1 MWIRQYQSIDCHT
14 IRPSVA
20 APYRD
25 IVSLRTKKGRRLRAA
40 LTGSAMQASTEREP
54 PAVLPRAVAEKLRA
68 AIGDKHVLTDPDELF
83 VYEADA
89 LTLHKY
95 LPSAV
100 VIPGTAEE
108 VSAAV
113 KILADAR
120 IPFTPRGAGTGL
132 SGGALALHGAVIFE
146 LARLNKILKL
156 DYENRIAV
164 VETGVI
170 NAHLSQA
177 TAPHGFH
184 YAPDPSSQMACTIGG
199 NVAENSGGPHCL
211 KYGMTTNHVLSVEV
225 VLPTGEIITLG
236 GGGVDAPGYDLLG
249 VFVGSEGTFGIA
261 TKATL
266 KLTRLP
272 QMVKTLLAE
281 FMTVTDASRCV
292 SEIIAAG
299 ILPAALEMIDQAT
312 IQAIENSIFAGGF
325 PTDVA
330 ALLIIE
336 LDGLAAGLDETVA
349 RVVEVCRHN
358 KARAVRVAKDAAERD
373 RLWAARKRAFGAMG
387 RIKADLMV
395 QDAVIPRSRLP
406 EVLDEIYRIAERN
419 NLTVANVFHAG
430 DGNLHPN
437 ISFDG
442 RDPDQVR
449 RVTAASKAI
458 MELCV
463 GVGGSITGEH
473 GVGMDKIESMRLI
486 FSENDMQRM
495 LGVRDVFNPL
505 GLCNPGKVI
514 PTFKTC
520 RYCGFGMED
529 FKHKLLT
536 PHGMSTA

>member
-1 MWIRQYQSIDCHT
+1 MISSQVKQSHT
-14 IRPSVA
+14 LPKQVA
-20 APYRD
+20 A
-25 IVSLRTKKGRRLRAA
+25 RLRAA
-40 LTGSAMQASTEREP
+40 LGERS
-54 PAVLPRAVAEKLRA
+54 
-68 AIGDKHVLTDPDELF
+68 VLTEPDELL
-83 VYEADA
+83 VYESDA
-89 LTLHKY
+89 LTVHKR

-100 VIPGTAEE
+100 VIPRSAEE
-108 VSAAV
+108 VAAAV
-113 KILADAR
+113 KILAVEG
-120 IPFTPRGAGTGL
+120 IPFAPRGAGTGL
-132 SGGALALHGAVIFE
+132 SGGALSLGGAVIFE
-146 LARLNKILKL
+146 LARLNRILKL
-156 DYENRIAV
+156 DYENRLAV

-177 TAPHGFH
+177 TSPHGFH
-184 YAPDPSSQMACTIGG
+184 YAPDPSSQIACTIGG

-211 KYGMTTNHVLSVEV
+211 KYGMTVNHVLAVEV
-225 VLPTGEIITLG
+225 VLPTGEIVTLG

-272 QMVKTLLAE
+272 QSIKTLLAE
-281 FMTVTDASRCV
+281 FMTVTDASRSV
-292 SEIIAAG
+292 SGIIAAG
-299 ILPAALEMIDQAT
+299 ILPAALEMLDGMT
-312 IQAIENSIFAGGF
+312 IKVIEESIFAGGF

-336 LDGLAAGLDETVA
+336 VDGLEAGLEQA
-349 RVVEVCRHN
+349 AERAAAICLSN
-358 KARAVRVAKDAAERD
+358 NARAVRVATEEAERQK
-373 RLWAARKRAFGAMG
+373 LWAARKRAFGAAG
-387 RIKADLMV
+387 RLAADLMV

-406 EVLDEIYRIAERN
+406 EVLDEIYRIAERYR
-419 NLTVANVFHAG
+419 LKVANVFHAG

-449 RVTAASKAI
+449 RVENASKEI
-458 MELCV
+458 MQLCV
-463 GVGGSITGEH
+463 SVGGSITGEH

-486 FSENDMQRM
+486 FSENDLEKM
-495 LGVRDVFNPL
+495 LAVRDVFNPA

-514 PTFKTC
+514 PSTKTC

-536 PHGMSTA
+536 PHGMSNR

>member
-1 MWIRQYQSIDCHT
+1 MSESVERRQEQT
-14 IRPSVA
+14 LPKAVVA
-20 APYRD
+20 D
-25 IVSLRTKKGRRLRAA
+25 LS
-40 LTGSAMQASTEREP
+40 
-54 PAVLPRAVAEKLRA
+54 A
-68 AIGDKHVLTDPDELF
+68 AIGDSHVLTDPDELF

-89 LTLHKY
+89 LTIHKH

-108 VSAAV
+108 VAAAV
-113 KILADAR
+113 KILAAAQ

-132 SGGALALHGAVIFE
+132 SGGALSLQGAVIFE
-146 LARLNKILKL
+146 LARLNKILKI
-156 DYENRIAV
+156 DYENRLAV

-170 NAHLSQA
+170 NIHLSQA
-177 TAPHGFH
+177 TASDGYH

-211 KYGMTTNHVLSVEV
+211 KYGMTVNHVLAVEV
-225 VLPTGEIITLG
+225 VLPSGELVTLG
-236 GGGVDAPGYDLLG
+236 GGGVEAPGYDLLG

-266 KLTRLP
+266 KLTQLA
-272 QMVKTLLAE
+272 QGIKTLLAE
-281 FMTVTDASRCV
+281 FMTVTDASRTV

-336 LDGLAAGLDETVA
+336 IDGLTAGLEPTAA
-349 RVVEVCRHN
+349 RVVEICQRN
-358 KARAVRVAKDAAERD
+358 NARAVRVAKDAAERD

-387 RIKADLMV
+387 RIKTDLMV

-419 NLTVANVFHAG
+419 DLMVANVFHAG

-449 RVTAASKAI
+449 RVEAASKAI
-458 MELCV
+458 MQLCV

-486 FSENDMQRM
+486 FAENDMQRM
-495 LGVRDVFNPL
+495 LAVRDVFNPK

-520 RYCGFGMED
+520 RYCGFGIED
-529 FKHKLLT
+529 FRHSLRT
-536 PHGMSTA
+536 PHGMNAD

>member
-1 MWIRQYQSIDCHT
+1 MT
-14 IRPSVA
+14 RPF
-20 APYRD
+20 R
-25 IVSLRTKKGRRLRAA
+25 
-40 LTGSAMQASTEREP
+40 STEAPQGGHAYSSRDTPEMSLPDEREQSP
-54 PAVLPRAVAEKLRA
+54 RLPEPLAEKLKA
-68 AIGDKHVLTDPDELF
+68 LLGCKNVLTERNELL

-89 LTLHKY
+89 LTLHKH

-100 VIPGTAEE
+100 VIPGNADE
-108 VSAAV
+108 VAAAV
-113 KILADAR
+113 KILAEAQ

-132 SGGALALHGAVIFE
+132 SGGALALSGSVIFE
-146 LARLNKILKL
+146 LARLNRILKL
-156 DYENRIAV
+156 DYQNRIAV

-170 NAHLSQA
+170 NIHLSQA
-177 TAPHGFH
+177 TSPHGFH

-199 NVAENSGGPHCL
+199 NIAENSGGPHCL
-211 KYGMTTNHVLSVEV
+211 KYGMTTNHVLGVEV
-225 VLPTGEIITLG
+225 VLPNGEVVTLG
-236 GGGVDAPGYDLLG
+236 GGGVDVPGYDLLG

-272 QMVKTLLAE
+272 QSIKTLLAE
-281 FMTVTDASRCV
+281 FMTVTDASRSV

-312 IQAIENSIFAGGF
+312 IQAIEESIFAGGF

-336 LDGLAAGLDETVA
+336 VDGLQAGLEVTA
-349 RVVEVCRHN
+349 ERAVEICLRN
-358 KARAVRVAKDAAERD
+358 NGRAVRVARDEGERQ

-406 EVLDEIYRIAERN
+406 EVLDEIYHIADRYR
-419 NLTVANVFHAG
+419 LKVANVFHAG

-442 RDPDQVR
+442 RDPNERR
-449 RVTAASKAI
+449 RVEDASREI
-458 MELCV
+458 MQLCV
-463 GVGGSITGEH
+463 SVGGSITGEH

-495 LGVRDVFNPL
+495 LAVREAFNPL

-514 PTFKTC
+514 PMMKTC
-520 RYCGFGMED
+520 RYCGFGLED
-529 FKHKLLT
+529 FRHKVTT
-536 PHGMSTA
+536 PHDGHAA

>member
-1 MWIRQYQSIDCHT
+1 MSESFKLPAQVISQLEQ
-14 IRPSVA
+14 
-20 APYRD
+20 
-25 IVSLRTKKGRRLRAA
+25 RLGKAF
-40 LTGSAMQASTEREP
+40 
-54 PAVLPRAVAEKLRA
+54 
-68 AIGDKHVLTDPDELF
+68 VLTHPDELL

-89 LTLHKY
+89 LTIHKH

-108 VSAAV
+108 VAAAV
-113 KILADAR
+113 KILANER

-132 SGGALALHGAVIFE
+132 SGGALALQGAVIFE

-156 DYENRIAV
+156 DYENRLAV

-170 NAHLSQA
+170 NVHLSQA
-177 TAPHGFH
+177 TSPSGYH

-211 KYGMTTNHVLSVEV
+211 KYGMTTNHVLALEV
-225 VLPTGEIITLG
+225 VLPTGEIVTLG

-272 QMVKTLLAE
+272 QAVKTLLAE
-281 FMTVTDASRCV
+281 FMTVTDASRSV

-312 IQAIENSIFAGGF
+312 IQAIEDSIFAGGF

-336 LDGLAAGLDETVA
+336 VDGLAAGLADTATRTVDICL
-349 RVVEVCRHN
+349 RN
-358 KARAVRVAKDAAERD
+358 NARAVRVAKDAAERE

-387 RIKADLMV
+387 RISADLMV

-406 EVLDEIYRIAERN
+406 EVLDEIYRIAERY

-449 RVTAASKAI
+449 RVDAASREI
-458 MELCV
+458 MQLCV
-463 GVGGSITGEH
+463 SVGGSITGEH

-495 LGVRDVFNPL
+495 LAVKHAFNPL
-505 GLCNPGKVI
+505 GICNPGKVI
-514 PTFKTC
+514 PSFKTC

-529 FKHKLLT
+529 FRHRLLT
-536 PHGMSTA
+536 PHGMSSGGHEPVHLAQDQP

>member
-1 MWIRQYQSIDCHT
+1 LPEQEQNVPLPAAI
-14 IRPSVA
+14 VA
-20 APYRD
+20 KLKEVVGDRN
-25 IVSLRTKKGRRLRAA
+25 VL
-40 LTGSAMQASTEREP
+40 TER
-54 PAVLPRAVAEKLRA
+54 
-68 AIGDKHVLTDPDELF
+68 DELL
-83 VYEADA
+83 VYEVDA
-89 LTLHKY
+89 LTIHKH

-100 VIPGTAEE
+100 VIPGSAEQ
-108 VSAAV
+108 VAAAV
-113 KILADAR
+113 KILAEAE

-132 SGGALALHGAVIFE
+132 SGGSISLQGAVIFE
-146 LARLNKILKL
+146 LARLNRILKI
-156 DYENRIAV
+156 DYENRLAV

-170 NAHLSQA
+170 NLHLSQA
-177 TAPHGFH
+177 TSSHGFH

-211 KYGMTTNHVLSVEV
+211 KYGMTVNHVLAVEV
-225 VLPTGEIITLG
+225 VLPSGDIVTLG
-236 GGGVDAPGYDLLG
+236 GGGVDLPGYDLLG
-249 VFVGSEGTFGIA
+249 AFVGSEGTFGIA

-281 FMTVTDASRCV
+281 FITVTDASRSV

-336 LDGLAAGLDETVA
+336 ADGLADGLEQTTAQVVA
-349 RVVEVCRHN
+349 ICQRNR
-358 KARAVRVAKDAAERD
+358 ARAVKVAKDAAERD

-406 EVLDEIYRIAERN
+406 EVLDEIYQIAARH

-442 RDPDQVR
+442 RDPDQVS
-449 RVTAASKAI
+449 RVAAASKEI

-486 FSENDMQRM
+486 FSESDMDRM
-495 LGVRDVFNPL
+495 LSLRDVFNPK

-514 PTFKTC
+514 PSYKTC
-520 RYCGFGMED
+520 RLCGFGIED
-529 FKHKLLT
+529 FKHKRLN
-536 PHGMSTA
+536 PHEMSLQ

>member
-1 MWIRQYQSIDCHT
+1 ML
-14 IRPSVA
+14 P
-20 APYRD
+20 
-25 IVSLRTKKGRRLRAA
+25 KGL
-40 LTGSAMQASTEREP
+40 
-54 PAVLPRAVAEKLRA
+54 VEKLKA
-68 AIGDKHVLTDPDELF
+68 AIGDKNVLTERDELL

-89 LTLHKY
+89 LTIHKH

-108 VSAAV
+108 VAAAV
-113 KILADAR
+113 KILADAQ

-132 SGGALALHGAVIFE
+132 SGGALALQGAVIFE
-146 LARLNKILKL
+146 LARLNKILKI

-170 NAHLSQA
+170 NIHLSQA
-177 TAPHGFH
+177 AAPGGFH

-211 KYGMTTNHVLSVEV
+211 KYGMTVNHVLGLEV
-225 VLPTGEIITLG
+225 VLPSGEIVTLG
-236 GGGVDAPGYDLLG
+236 GDGVDVPGYDLLG

-266 KLTRLP
+266 KLTQLP
-272 QMVKTLLAE
+272 QAVKTLLAE
-281 FMTVTDASRCV
+281 FMTVTDASRTV

-312 IQAIENSIFAGGF
+312 IRAIENSIFAGGF

-336 LDGLAAGLDETVA
+336 VDGLSAGLEQTAA
-349 RVVEVCRHN
+349 RAVEICQRN
-358 KARAVRVAKDAAERD
+358 NARAVRVAKDAAERD

-406 EVLDEIYRIAERN
+406 EVLDEIYRIAARYD
-419 NLTVANVFHAG
+419 LTVANVFHAG

-449 RVTAASKAI
+449 RVEAASKEI
-458 MELCV
+458 MQLCV
-463 GVGGSITGEH
+463 SVGGSITGEH

-495 LGVRDVFNPL
+495 LAVKDVFNPM

-520 RYCGFGMED
+520 RYCGLGMED
-529 FKHKLLT
+529 FRHRRRL
-536 PHGMSTA
+536 PHGMISGEDGEEGSAQEAPR

>member
-1 MWIRQYQSIDCHT
+1 MAE
-14 IRPSVA
+14 SVKKEQPLPLPEAVVESLKA
-20 APYRD
+20 A
-25 IVSLRTKKGRRLRAA
+25 VGA
-40 LTGSAMQASTEREP
+40 G
-54 PAVLPRAVAEKLRA
+54 
-68 AIGDKHVLTDPDELF
+68 HVLTDPIELF

-89 LTLHKY
+89 LTLHKHI
-95 LPSAV
+95 PSAV

-108 VSAAV
+108 VAAAV
-113 KILADAR
+113 KILADAQ
-120 IPFTPRGAGTGL
+120 IPFAPRGAGTGL
-132 SGGALALHGAVIFE
+132 SGGALSLYGAVIVE
-146 LARLNKILKL
+146 LARLNKILKI

-170 NAHLSQA
+170 NVHLSQA
-177 TAPHGFH
+177 TSSDGYH

-211 KYGMTTNHVLSVEV
+211 KYGMTTNHVLALEV
-225 VLPTGEIITLG
+225 VLPTGEIVTLG
-236 GGGVDAPGYDLLG
+236 GGGVDVPGYDLLG

-272 QMVKTLLAE
+272 QMVKTMLAE
-281 FMTVTDASRCV
+281 FMTVTDASRTV

-312 IQAIENSIFAGGF
+312 IKAIEDSIFAGGF
-325 PTDVA
+325 PIDVA

-336 LDGLAAGLDETVA
+336 IDGVAAGLEGTA
-349 RVVEVCRHN
+349 ERVVEICQRN
-358 KARAVRVAKDAAERD
+358 NARAVRVAKDAAERD

-419 NLTVANVFHAG
+419 SLTVANVFHAG

-442 RDPDQVR
+442 RDPEQVR
-449 RVTAASKAI
+449 RVSAASKAI

-486 FSENDMQRM
+486 FTENDMHRM
-495 LGVRDVFNPL
+495 LAVRDVFNPK

-529 FKHKLLT
+529 FKHKLA
-536 PHGMSTA
+536 PHGTSAA